1 MKKFPR
7 GNQMH
12 TMINILNATCP
23 KTAFLLF
30 IFVST
35 IWFHEKLD
43 QNNYIIIEFA
53 LMFTSILKM
62 GISI

>member
-1 MKKFPR
+1 
-7 GNQMH
+7 MH

-30 IFVST
+30 IFIST

-43 QNNYIIIEFA
+43 QNNYIIIEFG
-53 LMFTSILKM
+53 LRNLNKNTYKMFLVITICILLY
-62 GISI
+62 

>member
-30 IFVST
+30 IFVSA

-43 QNNYIIIEFA
+43 QNNYIIFEFA
-53 LMFTSILKM
+53 
-62 GISI
+62 